1 MTVQALTMKSRDML
15 RDLIATYWK
24 QVKEA
29 PLQGRRVA
37 WCSGISP
44 IDLLKVMDFTLVF
57 PENYAAT
64 CSARKVS
71 TMFCERAESFGY
83 SPDVCSYARNGLG
96 SVLSGDVEHCP
107 VGGLPRPDLLL
118 INSYCAPI
126 TKWFEELSRFF
137 KVPLIIVE
145 QPFRHDN
152 LNPQENKELVRQAM
166 QQLRDIVA
174 FLEQFT
180 RKRFDYDRLQESVAV
195 SSQCSLLWNEVLE
208 MGKHIPAP
216 FTCFDYFNSLFPIM
230 CLRGEPATVT
240 YYQQLKSDLAERA
253 SRKIGAIPQEKYRL
267 YWDNIP
273 IWFKLR
279 ELSQK
284 FASYNANLITGIYP
298 YTWALTDLDPKQP
311 LESITRS
318 MIYFVT
324 NAGIRGRADFITK
337 LVQDYSLDGLV
348 AQSSRSCRL
357 MNMGQYDIMN
367 LVTQRTGCP
376 AVFIEGDMC
385 DERVYSESEVD
396 SKIDAFMELLAQRSR
411 AS

>member
-1 MTVQALTMKSRDML
+1 VTVQAPTMKSRDIL
-15 RDLIATYWK
+15 KDLTANYRQ

-64 CSARKVS
+64 CGARKVA
-71 TMFCERAESFGY
+71 TKNCERAESFGY
-83 SPDVCSYARNGLG
+83 STDVCSYARNGLG
-96 SVLSGDVEHCP
+96 AVLSGDLEHDP

-118 INSYCAPI
+118 INNYCMPI
-126 TKWFEELSRFF
+126 VKWFEELSRFY
-137 KVPLIIVE
+137 KVPLIILE
-145 QPFRHDN
+145 QAFRHDS
-152 LNPQENKELVRQAM
+152 LNPQENEELVRQAA
-166 QQLRDIVA
+166 QQLKDIVA
-174 FLEQFT
+174 FLEEFT
-180 RKRFDYDRLQESVAV
+180 GTRFDYDRLQESVAI
-195 SSQCSLLWNEVLE
+195 SLKCNQLWREVLE

-230 CLRGEPATVT
+230 CLKGEPSTVS
-240 YYQQLKSDLAERA
+240 YYQQLKSDLAERV

-284 FASYNANLITGIYP
+284 FTSYNASLVTGIYP
-298 YTWALTDLDPKQP
+298 FAWAFTDLDPKQP
-311 LESITRS
+311 LEGIARN
-318 MIYFVT
+318 MVCYAT
-324 NAGIRGRADFITK
+324 NTGIKGRADFITK
-337 LVQDYSLDGLV
+337 LVQDFSVDGLV
-348 AQSSRSCRL
+348 AQSSRSCRF
-357 MNMGQYDIMN
+357 MNIGQYDIIN
-367 LVTQRTGCP
+367 LVTKRTGCP

-396 SKIDAFMELLAQRSR
+396 SKIDAFMELLAQRK
-411 AS
+411 

>member
-1 MTVQALTMKSRDML
+1 MPAPTMKSRDIL

-44 IDLLKVMDFTLVF
+44 MDLLKVMDFTLVF

-83 SPDVCSYARNGLG
+83 SPDICSYVRNGLG

-118 INSYCAPI
+118 INSYCVPI

-145 QPFRHDN
+145 QPVRHDN
-152 LNPQENKELVRQAM
+152 LNPQEVEELVRQCT
-166 QQLRDIVA
+166 QQLRDIVS

-180 RKRFDYDRLQESVAV
+180 GKRFDYDRLRESVAV
-195 SSQCSLLWNEVLE
+195 SSQCGLLWREVLE
-208 MGKHIPAP
+208 MGKNIPAP

-230 CLRGEPATVT
+230 CLKGEPATVS
-240 YYQQLKSDLAERA
+240 YYQQLKSDLAERVFH
-253 SRKIGAIPQEKYRL
+253 KIGAVPQEKYRL

-284 FASYNANLITGIYP
+284 FTSYNASLVTGIYP
-298 YTWALTDLDPKQP
+298 FAWAFTDLDPKQP
-311 LESITRS
+311 LEGIARN
-318 MIYFVT
+318 MVCYAT
-324 NAGIRGRADFITK
+324 NTGIKGRADFITK
-337 LVQDYSLDGLV
+337 LVQEFSVDGLV
-348 AQSSRSCRL
+348 AQSSRSCRF
-357 MNMGQYDIMN
+357 MNIGQYDIIN

-385 DERVYSESEVD
+385 DERVYLESEVD
-396 SKIDAFMELLAQRSR
+396 SKIDAFMELLAQRKQ

>member
-1 MTVQALTMKSRDML
+1 
-15 RDLIATYWK
+15 
-24 QVKEA
+24 
-29 PLQGRRVA
+29 
-37 WCSGISP
+37 
-44 IDLLKVMDFTLVF
+44 
-57 PENYAAT
+57 
-64 CSARKVS
+64 
-71 TMFCERAESFGY
+71 
-83 SPDVCSYARNGLG
+83 
-96 SVLSGDVEHCP
+96 
-107 VGGLPRPDLLL
+107 
-118 INSYCAPI
+118 
-126 TKWFEELSRFF
+126 
-137 KVPLIIVE
+137 
-145 QPFRHDN
+145 
-152 LNPQENKELVRQAM
+152 
-166 QQLRDIVA
+166 
-174 FLEQFT
+174 
-180 RKRFDYDRLQESVAV
+180 
-195 SSQCSLLWNEVLE
+195 
-208 MGKHIPAP
+208 
-216 FTCFDYFNSLFPIM
+216 
-230 CLRGEPATVT
+230 VT
-240 YYQQLKSDLAERA
+240 YYQQLKSDLAERVA
-253 SRKIGAIPQEKYRL
+253 RKIGAIPQEKYRL

-284 FASYNANLITGIYP
+284 FASYNANLVTGVYP